1 VPSDSSG
8 RVRRNRRIRRNDRSD
23 GAILRSLEGISQGGK
38 YYGESRVVSTRSEQE
53 KVNLEPSQLD
63 SAVDLTQVSG
73 RGTDRARTD
82 RRLSRDRRQQLSE
95 LSSSLGFDRVI
106 GDYNFDEFQD
116 KNLVA
121 IAGASSSGSSGN
133 KSSPVVTMPRNET
146 ARPGKRPLRSLSA
159 QEKMEAIKRVHDG
172 ESKAAVARDIGV
184 PESTLRGW
192 CKSEHKIRSQ
202 ARNLGNFEQQVSS
215 PSDSDRSTGSS
226 PPATSM
232 QGSSGNIVQPVKDA
246 SNEES
251 DVSGVAAKRVRL
263 ENGITSTATNN
274 IASSAARLYNGD
286 INGQFL
292 SQCQALYN
300 LIGNSEMNKNVF
312 TMQDHVALLQKQNSL
327 ISLFSSATS
336 PIPSTSSG
344 VGLIENGLQ
353 YTRNNGVLTSNANK
367 RKHSSCTDTTSRSAS
382 TRRQNSLSPAAE
394 KCGSGSGSGSGSTSK
409 STKQDGKTLDQI
421 AASLGVQQYMQQ
433 MQQQPGQ
440 TTVASMELLLQWYKT
455 YNQFNAQLVHMPHM
469 RNYLGRQV
477 LENYICNNNNVHQ
490 NNNEGEN
497 VNANR
502 AEVNCQPGLDEAI
515 ESGDLLANFLEEHG
529 SARYTF
535 NQVYQIRRIVED
547 MKNWAKT
554 AKSDFERKRSN
565 STS

>member
-1 VPSDSSG
+1 
-8 RVRRNRRIRRNDRSD
+8 
-23 GAILRSLEGISQGGK
+23 
-38 YYGESRVVSTRSEQE
+38 
-53 KVNLEPSQLD
+53 
-63 SAVDLTQVSG
+63 VDLTQVSG

-82 RRLSRDRRQQLSE
+82 RRLSRDRRQLSE
-95 LSSSLGFDRVI
+95 LSSSLVFDRVI
-106 GDYNFDEFQD
+106 GDYNFDEFKD
-116 KNLVA
+116 KNLVP
-121 IAGASSSGSSGN
+121 ISGGSGSS
-133 KSSPVVTMPRNET
+133 KSSSIVTMPRNET

-202 ARNLGNFEQQVSS
+202 AKNLGNFEQQVSS

-232 QGSSGNIVQPVKDA
+232 QGGSTVSIIQPAKDA

-251 DVSGVAAKRVRL
+251 DATGVAVKRTRM

-274 IASSAARLYNGD
+274 IASSAARLYNGE

-300 LIGNSEMNKNVF
+300 LIGNSEMNKNMF
-312 TMQDHVALLQKQNSL
+312 TMQEHVALLQKQNSL
-327 ISLFSSATS
+327 ISLFSTATS
-336 PIPSTSSG
+336 PIASTSSG

-367 RKHSSCTDTTSRSAS
+367 RKHSSCTDTSRSS
-382 TRRQNSLSPAAE
+382 MRRQNSLSPAAE
-394 KCGSGSGSGSGSTSK
+394 KCGSSSSAAAAGAVVPSTSMGLVNGTQADPSTSK

-497 VNANR
+497 VNASR